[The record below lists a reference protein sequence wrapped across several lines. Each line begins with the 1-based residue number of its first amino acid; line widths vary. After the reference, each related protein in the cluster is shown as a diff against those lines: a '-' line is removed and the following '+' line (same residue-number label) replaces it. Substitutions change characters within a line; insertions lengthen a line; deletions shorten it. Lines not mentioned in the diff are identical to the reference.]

1 VADEPEDDLAVTRR
15 HVLEGEE
22 RVARQLVLI
31 KKLDLAGRHEDARAA
46 RELLGTLTETLNA
59 ERRHLQIE
67 MEAVQRRR

>member
-1 VADEPEDDLAVTRR
+1 
-15 HVLEGEE
+15 VLEGEE

-31 KKLDLAGRHEDARAA
+31 KELDLAGWHEDARAA

>member
-1 VADEPEDDLAVTRR
+1 MADEPEDDLAVARR
-15 HVLEGEE
+15 QVLEGEE

-59 ERRHLQIE
+59 DRLHLQIE
-67 MEAVQRRR
+67 MEAAPRRR